1 MGIDVIRQIDRL
13 DEKVGGRFRLT
24 ALIQKR
30 IQEVTKGSPRLVEG
44 RTPMRSALA
53 EIEATK
59 IELTEGGGAADDA
72 GSPETIAV

>member
-30 IQEVTKGSPRLVEG
+30 IQEVTKGSPRFIDAK
-44 RTPMRSALA
+44 TPMRSALA
-53 EIEATK
+53 EIEAGK
-59 IELTEGGGAADDA
+59 IDIAERAV
-72 GSPETIAV
+72 ETPDS

>member
-30 IQEVTKGSPRLVEG
+30 IQEVTRGSPRFIEAKS
-44 RTPMRSALA
+44 PMRSALA
-53 EIEATK
+53 EIEAGK
-59 IELTEGGGAADDA
+59 IEL
-72 GSPETIAV
+72 GSPAEEKPAE